1 MLAKTYHVV
10 PSITVI
16 INPNTINTQHSW
28 GSGIDAQ
35 SSVHSEAYS
44 KGPKTSGVL
53 VLVCWCSAGV
63 ADVLGILS
71 DEIVAGDTKVTRI
84 QEDKGV
90 EGAGDTRK
98 R

>member
-1 MLAKTYHVV
+1 M
-10 PSITVI
+10 
-16 INPNTINTQHSW
+16 
-28 GSGIDAQ
+28 
-35 SSVHSEAYS
+35 HSEIYS
-44 KGPKTSGVL
+44 DGSKTSRVL
-53 VLVCWCSAGV
+53 LLVCWCSAGV

>member
-1 MLAKTYHVV
+1 M
-10 PSITVI
+10 
-16 INPNTINTQHSW
+16 
-28 GSGIDAQ
+28 
-35 SSVHSEAYS
+35 

-53 VLVCWCSAGV
+53 LLVCWCSAGV

-98 R
+98 S